1 MDFQEISH
9 IDLLLFMV
17 DIVLIISRGVDVTNY
32 VSVMP

>member
-17 DIVLIISRGVDVTNY
+17 DIVLTFSRGLDVTNY
-32 VSVMP
+32 ISVMS

>member
-17 DIVLIISRGVDVTNY
+17 DIVLIFSRGVDVTNY

>member
-9 IDLLLFMV
+9 TDLLLFMV
-17 DIVLIISRGVDVTNY
+17 DIVLIFSRGVDVTNY